1 LFSSKH
7 TFSEKDGLP
16 AISGRIKRLLFF
28 FNILHVGN
36 KILFI

>member
-1 LFSSKH
+1 V
-7 TFSEKDGLP
+7 
-16 AISGRIKRLLFF
+16 ISGRIKRLLFF